1 MSDRPRRPARPTVD
15 SEQVNLDLLNL
26 DRTFQA
32 SFRAHEVDG
41 IERRLYVKFKAGR
54 IFLERLV
61 VETLAT

>member
-15 SEQVNLDLLNL
+15 SEQVNLDMLNL

-41 IERRLYVKFKAGR
+41 IERRLFVKMKAGR
-54 IFLERLV
+54 LYVERLL
-61 VETLAT
+61 VESIAT